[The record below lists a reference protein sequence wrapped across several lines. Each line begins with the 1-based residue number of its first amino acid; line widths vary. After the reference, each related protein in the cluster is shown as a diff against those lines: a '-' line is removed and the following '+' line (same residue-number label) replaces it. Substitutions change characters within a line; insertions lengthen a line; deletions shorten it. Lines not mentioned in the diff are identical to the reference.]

1 MLGHRAKY
9 LRSIYLLAG
18 RRYTDSHYFYLVIHS
33 PFFKIEFHLSNYT
46 NSDENDDKINPP
58 QNRIHIHISNY
69 LSSSF
74 RSLVLYKKDI
84 L

>member
-46 NSDENDDKINPP
+46 KATPKIK
-58 QNRIHIHISNY
+58 
-69 LSSSF
+69 L
-74 RSLVLYKKDI
+74 
-84 L
+84 